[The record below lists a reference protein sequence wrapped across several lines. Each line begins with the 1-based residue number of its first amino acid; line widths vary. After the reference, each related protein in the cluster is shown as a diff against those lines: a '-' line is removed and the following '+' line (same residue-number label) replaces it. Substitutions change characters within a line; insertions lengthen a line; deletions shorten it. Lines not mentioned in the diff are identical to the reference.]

1 MNFVLNDN
9 QSVNFIKE
17 DAYEYEGFQRRIK
30 QSRANANI
38 TALTQCVLL
47 RGKISDII
55 SMCACFLFQSA
66 LCFRN
71 GKCSHETKM
80 SPFCK
85 IRVFV
90 MNIVYFPRRCS

>member
-17 DAYEYEGFQRRIK
+17 DAYEYEEGFQRRIK

-38 TALTQCVLL
+38 TALTQCALP
-47 RGKISDII
+47 RGKISDFI

-90 MNIVYFPRRCS
+90 MNTVYFP

>member
-17 DAYEYEGFQRRIK
+17 DAYEGFQFRIK
-30 QSRANANI
+30 LSRANANI
-38 TALTQCVLL
+38 TALTKCALP
-47 RGKISDII
+47 RGKISNFI
-55 SMCACFLFQSA
+55 SMCTCFLFQCA

-80 SPFCK
+80 TPFCK
-85 IRVFV
+85 IRVSV
-90 MNIVYFPRRCS
+90 MNTVYLDVVRDRF